1 MRPALAASSPEGG
14 GGEAGRA
21 DKGQKELRTAEL
33 GNVTTSISQPLTPHW
48 ASETERQ
55 GRQLVPACTAL
66 CQEWGMT
73 ANSLWPG
80 LLLTGQSNCS
90 PISHRFIFP
99 YLPPNKPKALA
110 WNGSWASCKHWLGP
124 QTRIST
130 LLSDQCVN
138 PFQKIFL
145 GLRFTLKVGRSYIK
159 ITHLFRNNKYSYTLF
174 WMQGAGET
182 SLYH

>member
-1 MRPALAASSPEGG
+1 MRPAQAASSPEGG

-48 ASETERQ
+48 ASETKRQ

-90 PISHRFIFP
+90 PISHRLIFP

-110 WNGSWASCKHWLGP
+110 WNGSWASANTDWGHRHEPARYYLINVSTPFRRYSWGCVLLWRLGG
-124 QTRIST
+124 
-130 LLSDQCVN
+130 V
-138 PFQKIFL
+138 
-145 GLRFTLKVGRSYIK
+145 
-159 ITHLFRNNKYSYTLF
+159 
-174 WMQGAGET
+174 T
-182 SLYH
+182 SK